1 MVEVKLTEDCM
12 RLISQFESLTGAGSR
27 DCVID
32 ERNGRLIFVV
42 NPGDMGLAIGK
53 KGASIKKASEV
64 MGKKIEVVEYNSNPE
79 QFLKNCF
86 LPAQVTSI
94 VFTGETGAQSAT
106 VEVRDEDRGIAI
118 GKDGKNIFKAKK
130 LALRQHNIVDVQIL
144 QKPADKRRIRCHA
157 VTILSFFV
165 VSRFSV
171 ISPPVAIGFGQLRIV
186 SLHLLRGKRERR
198 AWGDLN
204 PRHPG

>member
-1 MVEVKLTEDCM
+1 MPEVKLTEDCM

-64 MGKKIEVVEYNSNPE
+64 MGKKIEVVEYSSNPQ
-79 QFLKNCF
+79 QFIKNCF
-86 LPAQVTSI
+86 LPAQVTSMT
-94 VFTGETGAQSAT
+94 FDGEQGEQSVQ

-130 LALRQHNIVDVQIL
+130 LAQRQHNIIDVQIL
-144 QKPADKRRIRCHA
+144 QKPLMDEQGA
-157 VTILSFFV
+157 
-165 VSRFSV
+165 
-171 ISPPVAIGFGQLRIV
+171 Q
-186 SLHLLRGKRERR
+186 E
-198 AWGDLN
+198 
-204 PRHPG
+204 